1 MALPEGFLSELRSNN
16 DIVDLIG
23 GYVELKRSGRT
34 HSCRCPFHSERTA
47 SFHVYPDTQ
56 SFFCFGCHAGGD
68 AITFIR
74 MIENL
79 DYLEAVRFLAQR
91 ANMAMPEDGDDDNA
105 QLRKRLYE
113 MNRAAGK
120 FFHEQLFSPEGA
132 AGWQY
137 ITGRGLSEHTIRHFG
152 LGFAP
157 NDYHKLHMHMRKL
170 GYSDDELVRGALLVR
185 RENSVYDKFRNRVMF
200 PIFDLRGNII
210 GFGGRALDPNNPA
223 KYLNSDETYVFKK
236 RQNIFALNYAKNSK
250 ADYFILCEG
259 YMDVISMH
267 QAGFTSAVATLG
279 TAITAEQA
287 RLVGRLG
294 KKEVILSYDS
304 DEAGQAAASRGINLL
319 TEAGIKARVLQMR
332 GAKDP
337 DEFINKFGA
346 EAFEHLITNSG
357 SAIDYELNKLQNG
370 LDLSAPD
377 GRASY
382 LKKAVV
388 FLAQLNNALD
398 RAVYISRTA
407 EIAQVSAGNVESAVD
422 AEIRKRRKRNE
433 RNELR
438 ELIYPTSRSSD
449 SANLPREEKAENG
462 IITYLFY
469 NQDKLAYI
477 EQRLTTGFATEFGS
491 KVFGFMAGKLRN
503 GETVSLSSFN
513 EEFEPAQMGRISQI
527 IQQYSLYGSD
537 NDILSDNIKT
547 LNDFCESKQEIDAA
561 RMSSDDLLEFARRQ
575 AEKLKEKDKG

>member
-23 GYVELKRSGRT
+23 SYVELKRSGAT
-34 HSCRCPFHSERTA
+34 HSCRCPFHSERTP

-68 AITFIR
+68 AITFVR

-79 DYLEAVRFLAQR
+79 DYIEAVRFLAQR
-91 ANMAMPEDGDDDNA
+91 ANMAMPDDGDDDNA

-120 FFHEQLFSPEGA
+120 FFHQQLFSPEGA

-137 ITGRGLSEHTIRHFG
+137 ITGRGLTEHTIRHFG
-152 LGFAP
+152 LGFAA
-157 NDYHKLHMHMRKL
+157 NDYHKLHMHMRSL
-170 GYSDDELVRGALLVR
+170 GYSDDELVKGALLVR

-250 ADYFILCEG
+250 SDYFILCEG

-267 QAGFTSAVATLG
+267 QAGFTGAVATLG
-279 TAITAEQA
+279 TAITPEQA

-319 TEAGIKARVLQMR
+319 TEAGIKARVLQIR

-346 EAFEHLITNSG
+346 DAFEHLINSSG

-370 LDLSAPD
+370 LDMSAPD

-407 EIAQVSAGNVESAVD
+407 EIAQVSAGNVESAVNT
-422 AEIRKRRKRNE
+422 EISKRRRRNE
-433 RNELR
+433 RTEMR
-438 ELIYPTSRSSD
+438 ELIYPTARGGDFASV
-449 SANLPREEKAENG
+449 PREEKAENG

-469 NQDKLAYI
+469 NQDKLSFI
-477 EQRLTTGFATEFGS
+477 EQRLSTGLATEFGGR
-491 KVFGFMAGKLRN
+491 VFGFMAEKIRK
-503 GETVSLSSFN
+503 GETVMLSSFN
-513 EEFEPAQMGRISQI
+513 EEFATAEMGRISQI
-527 IQQYSLYGSD
+527 IQQYSLYGTD
-537 NDILSDNIKT
+537 KDILSDNIQT
-547 LNDFCESKQEIDAA
+547 INDFCESKQKINAA
-561 RMSSDDLLEFARRQ
+561 EMSGEDLLEFARRK
-575 AEKLKEKDKG
+575 AEKLKEKDKR

>member
-23 GYVELKRSGRT
+23 GYVELKRSGAT
-34 HSCRCPFHSERTA
+34 YSCRCPFHSERTP

-74 MIENL
+74 SIENL
-79 DYLEAVRFLAQR
+79 DYHEAVRFLAQR
-91 ANMAMPEDGDDDNA
+91 ANMAMPEDGDDENA

-137 ITGRGLSEHTIRHFG
+137 ITGRGLTEHTIRHFG

-346 EAFEHLITNSG
+346 DAFEHLITNSG

-370 LDLSAPD
+370 LDLTAPD

-388 FLAQLNNALD
+388 FLSQLNNALD

-407 EIAQVSAGNVESAVD
+407 EIAQVSAGNVESAVN
-422 AEIRKRRKRNE
+422 AEISKRRRRNE
-433 RNELR
+433 RNEMR
-438 ELIYPTSRSSD
+438 ELIYPTSRTGD
-449 SANLPREEKAENG
+449 SANMPREEKAENG

-469 NQDKLAYI
+469 NQDKLASI
-477 EQRLTTGFATEFGS
+477 EQRLTTSFATEFGG
-491 KVFGFMAGKLRN
+491 KVFGFMAGRIRN
-503 GETVSLSSFN
+503 GETISLSSFN
-513 EEFEPAQMGRISQI
+513 EEFEPAEMGRISQI
-527 IQQYSLYGSD
+527 IQQYSLYGTD
-537 NDILSDNIKT
+537 NDILSDNIQT
-547 LNDFCESKQEIDAA
+547 LNEFCENRQEINAA
-561 RMSSDDLLEFARRQ
+561 EMSSDDLLEFARKQ
-575 AEKLKEKDKG
+575 AEKLKEKDKR